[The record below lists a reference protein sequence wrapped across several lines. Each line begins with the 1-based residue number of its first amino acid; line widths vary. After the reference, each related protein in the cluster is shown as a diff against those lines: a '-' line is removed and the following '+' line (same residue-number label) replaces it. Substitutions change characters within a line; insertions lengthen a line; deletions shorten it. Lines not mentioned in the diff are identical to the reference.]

1 MTEQHEK
8 ASGEDYSELD
18 RLVDDYR
25 SRCLWFLRADYYPR
39 TRDEILR
46 VLRQIDGHGDLA
58 AFQRAADIRRWLSR
72 TSSES
77 SAAS

>member
-1 MTEQHEK
+1 MTEQHE
-8 ASGEDYSELD
+8 ATNEELSALD

-46 VLRQIDGHGDLA
+46 VLRQIEGHGDLA

-72 TSSES
+72 NSSES